1 MTENVLKASKG
12 WIIATLVCALI
23 FIIPIS
29 FGEYYFISNIFNS
42 ENEAAIPD
50 CLAMQLIFIPFLLLS
65 ICGLL
70 QIFRSYL
77 IIRENEFEYYS
88 GLFKHL
94 TISEK
99 QIKSWSV
106 TKQYSTNFHITYIT
120 ASGKEKNLK
129 IEMVYKDTKIF
140 ADWLNEHFEQ
150 GDLYNINKRIEEE
163 IQNENDSFTA
173 RELTDELVKYTNIA
187 KYYKRLGILLA
198 ILPLPFFLIFKPGL
212 WLIQVSFIIN
222 YIYSFAGFF
231 LIKKS
236 KEIIRIDDFKGQKY
250 PSIFNGLL
258 IGPGINMLWSLA
270 CIEQIV
276 NNKKYFLVST
286 LACIL
291 FVAIM
296 RLFNFNQL
304 NISKKKKGEIF
315 SIVCFYLIF
324 IFIIFCNVSGVNQYF
339 CISKNSENFKVT
351 VVEKKGDDDFI
362 VSGWPY
368 SDKTK
373 RINVSKSTFNEAE
386 IGDEMKIYIHKGLLG
401 IEFFKYHLI
410 K

>member
-1 MTENVLKASKG
+1 MTENVLKPSKG

-23 FIIPIS
+23 FLIPIS
-29 FGEYYFISNIFNS
+29 YSEYYFISNIFNS
-42 ENEAAIPD
+42 DNEAAVSD

-187 KYYKRLGILLA
+187 KYYKRLGIFLA
-198 ILPLPFFLIFKPGL
+198 ILPLPFF
-212 WLIQVSFIIN
+212 
-222 YIYSFAGFF
+222 
-231 LIKKS
+231 
-236 KEIIRIDDFKGQKY
+236 
-250 PSIFNGLL
+250 FN
-258 IGPGINMLWSLA
+258 I
-270 CIEQIV
+270 
-276 NNKKYFLVST
+276 
-286 LACIL
+286 
-291 FVAIM
+291 
-296 RLFNFNQL
+296 
-304 NISKKKKGEIF
+304 
-315 SIVCFYLIF
+315 
-324 IFIIFCNVSGVNQYF
+324 
-339 CISKNSENFKVT
+339 
-351 VVEKKGDDDFI
+351 
-362 VSGWPY
+362 
-368 SDKTK
+368 
-373 RINVSKSTFNEAE
+373 
-386 IGDEMKIYIHKGLLG
+386 
-401 IEFFKYHLI
+401 
-410 K
+410 